1 MVTSIRINS
10 CFKAGL
16 FNGKYLEW
24 RPMANVLIV
33 DDDDAV
39 RGILLDLL
47 SDRYQCNTASTAE
60 EAFQYLEIEDYD
72 AVLTDIAMPGLTGVE
87 LMKRVQLKDLDT
99 PVILISGKNDEQD
112 SEALIKLGAFA
123 YLNKPFSLDEIEFI
137 VERAVGSRNGSALK
151 KVL

>member
-1 MVTSIRINS
+1 
-10 CFKAGL
+10 
-16 FNGKYLEW
+16 
-24 RPMANVLIV
+24 MANVLIV

-60 EAFQYLEIEDYD
+60 EAFQYLEIENYD

-123 YLNKPFSLDEIEFI
+123 YLNKPFSLDEIEYI
-137 VERAVGSRNGSALK
+137 VDRAVGSRNGSA
-151 KVL
+151 

>member
-1 MVTSIRINS
+1 M
-10 CFKAGL
+10 AA
-16 FNGKYLEW
+16 
-24 RPMANVLIV
+24 MANVLIV

-60 EAFQYLEIEDYD
+60 EAFQYLEIESYD
-72 AVLTDIAMPGLTGVE
+72 AVLTDIAMSGLTGIE

-99 PVILISGKNDEQD
+99 PVIFISGKNDEQD

-137 VERAVGSRNGSALK
+137 VDRAVGSRNGSA
-151 KVL
+151 

>member
-1 MVTSIRINS
+1 M
-10 CFKAGL
+10 AA
-16 FNGKYLEW
+16 
-24 RPMANVLIV
+24 MANVLIV

-60 EAFQYLEIEDYD
+60 EAFQYLEIENYD

-123 YLNKPFSLDEIEFI
+123 YLNKPFSLDEIEYL
-137 VERAVGSRNGSALK
+137 VDRAVGSRNGST
-151 KVL
+151 

>member
-10 CFKAGL
+10 CFRAGL
-16 FNGKYLEW
+16 FNQKYLKW
-24 RPMANVLIV
+24 PPMANVLIV

-60 EAFQYLEIEDYD
+60 EAFQYLEIENYD

-87 LMKRVQLKDLDT
+87 L
-99 PVILISGKNDEQD
+99 
-112 SEALIKLGAFA
+112 
-123 YLNKPFSLDEIEFI
+123 
-137 VERAVGSRNGSALK
+137 
-151 KVL
+151 

>member
-1 MVTSIRINS
+1 
-10 CFKAGL
+10 
-16 FNGKYLEW
+16 
-24 RPMANVLIV
+24 MANILIV

-60 EAFQYLEIEDYD
+60 EAFQYLEIENYQ
-72 AVLTDIAMPGLTGVE
+72 AVLTDIAMPGLTGIE
-87 LMKRVQLKDLDT
+87 LMKRIQLKDLDT

-123 YLNKPFSLDEIEFI
+123 YLNKPFSLDEIEYL
-137 VERAVGSRNGSALK
+137 VDRAVGSRNGSA
-151 KVL
+151 

>member
-1 MVTSIRINS
+1 MP
-10 CFKAGL
+10 A
-16 FNGKYLEW
+16 
-24 RPMANVLIV
+24 MANVLIV

-60 EAFQYLEIEDYD
+60 EAFQYLEIENYD
-72 AVLTDIAMPGLTGVE
+72 AVLTDIAMPGLTGIE
-87 LMKRVQLKDLDT
+87 IMKRVQLKDLDT

-123 YLNKPFSLDEIEFI
+123 YLNKPFSLDEIEYI
-137 VERAVGSRNGSALK
+137 VGRAVGSRNGSG
-151 KVL
+151 

>member
-1 MVTSIRINS
+1 
-10 CFKAGL
+10 
-16 FNGKYLEW
+16 
-24 RPMANVLIV
+24 MANVLIV
-33 DDDDAV
+33 DDDDVV

-60 EAFQYLEIEDYD
+60 EAFQYLEIENYD

-123 YLNKPFSLDEIEFI
+123 YLNKPFSLDEIEYI
-137 VERAVGSRNGSALK
+137 VDRAVGSRNGSA
-151 KVL
+151 

>member
-1 MVTSIRINS
+1 MP
-10 CFKAGL
+10 A
-16 FNGKYLEW
+16 
-24 RPMANVLIV
+24 MANVLIV

-60 EAFQYLEIEDYD
+60 EAFQYLEIENYD

-123 YLNKPFSLDEIEFI
+123 YLNKPFSLDEIEYI
-137 VERAVGSRNGSALK
+137 VGRAVGSRNGSA
-151 KVL
+151 

>member
-1 MVTSIRINS
+1 M
-10 CFKAGL
+10 AA
-16 FNGKYLEW
+16 
-24 RPMANVLIV
+24 MANVLIV

-60 EAFQYLEIEDYD
+60 EAFQYLEIENYD
-72 AVLTDIAMPGLTGVE
+72 AVLTDIAMSGLTGIE

-99 PVILISGKNDEQD
+99 PVIFISGKNDEQD

-137 VERAVGSRNGSALK
+137 VDRAVGSRNGSA
-151 KVL
+151 

>member
-1 MVTSIRINS
+1 
-10 CFKAGL
+10 
-16 FNGKYLEW
+16 
-24 RPMANVLIV
+24 MANVLIV

-60 EAFQYLEIEDYD
+60 EAFQYLEIENYD

-112 SEALIKLGAFA
+112 SAALIKLGAFA

-137 VERAVGSRNGSALK
+137 VERAVGSRNGSA
-151 KVL
+151 

>member
-1 MVTSIRINS
+1 M
-10 CFKAGL
+10 AA
-16 FNGKYLEW
+16 
-24 RPMANVLIV
+24 MANVLIV

-60 EAFQYLEIEDYD
+60 EAFQYLEIESYD
-72 AVLTDIAMPGLTGVE
+72 AVLTDIAMSGLTGIE

-99 PVILISGKNDEQD
+99 PVIFITGKNDEQD
-112 SEALIKLGAFA
+112 SETLIKLGAFA

-137 VERAVGSRNGSALK
+137 VDRAVGSSNGSA
-151 KVL
+151 

>member
-1 MVTSIRINS
+1 MTNI
-10 CFKAGL
+10 
-16 FNGKYLEW
+16 
-24 RPMANVLIV
+24 LIV

-60 EAFQYLEIEDYD
+60 EAFQYLEMEHYD

-87 LMKRVQLKDLDT
+87 LMKRIQLKDLDT

-123 YLNKPFSLDEIEFI
+123 YLHKPFSLDEIEYI
-137 VERAVGSRNGSALK
+137 VDRAVGSRNGSGLNGAPHK
-151 KVL
+151 

>member
-1 MVTSIRINS
+1 M
-10 CFKAGL
+10 AA
-16 FNGKYLEW
+16 
-24 RPMANVLIV
+24 MANVLIV

-60 EAFQYLEIEDYD
+60 EAFQYLEIENYD

-123 YLNKPFSLDEIEFI
+123 YLNKPFSLDEIEYI
-137 VERAVGSRNGSALK
+137 VGRAVGSRNGSA
-151 KVL
+151 

>member
-1 MVTSIRINS
+1 M
-10 CFKAGL
+10 AA
-16 FNGKYLEW
+16 
-24 RPMANVLIV
+24 MANVLIV

-60 EAFQYLEIEDYD
+60 EAFQFLEIENYD
-72 AVLTDIAMPGLTGVE
+72 AVLTDIAMPGLTGIE
-87 LMKRVQLKDLDT
+87 LMKRIQLKDLDT

-123 YLNKPFSLDEIEFI
+123 YLNKPFSLDEIEYM
-137 VERAVGSRNGSALK
+137 VDRAVGSRNGSA
-151 KVL
+151 

>member
-1 MVTSIRINS
+1 MP
-10 CFKAGL
+10 A
-16 FNGKYLEW
+16 
-24 RPMANVLIV
+24 MANVLIV

-60 EAFQYLEIEDYD
+60 EAFQYLEIENYD
-72 AVLTDIAMPGLTGVE
+72 AVLTDIAMPGLAGVE

-123 YLNKPFSLDEIEFI
+123 YLSKPFSLDEIEYI
-137 VERAVGSRNGSALK
+137 VGRAVGSRNGSA
-151 KVL
+151 

>member
-1 MVTSIRINS
+1 M
-10 CFKAGL
+10 AG
-16 FNGKYLEW
+16 
-24 RPMANVLIV
+24 MANVLIV

-60 EAFQYLEIEDYD
+60 EAFQYLEIESYD
-72 AVLTDIAMPGLTGVE
+72 AVLTDIAMSGLTGIE

-99 PVILISGKNDEQD
+99 PVIFISGKNDEQD

-123 YLNKPFSLDEIEFI
+123 YLNKPFSLEEIEFI
-137 VERAVGSRNGSALK
+137 VDRAVGSRNGSA
-151 KVL
+151 

>member
-1 MVTSIRINS
+1 
-10 CFKAGL
+10 
-16 FNGKYLEW
+16 
-24 RPMANVLIV
+24 MANVLIV

-60 EAFQYLEIEDYD
+60 EAFQYLEIENYD
-72 AVLTDIAMPGLTGVE
+72 AVLTDIAMAGLTGIE

-99 PVILISGKNDEQD
+99 PVIFISGKNDEQD

-137 VERAVGSRNGSALK
+137 VDRAVGSRNGSA
-151 KVL
+151 